1 MFYLITWGWFAGVHF
16 ILYFPLLVLWISL
29 GGEENPN
36 AYWYAFW
43 MDLIVTTL
51 YPVFIITEGA
61 WFWIIYTDRNYED
74 EGFLLIEP
82 ILAAF
87 FYGFLGLSTILALRC
102 DYWKAI
108 AYYDP
113 EERAKHEKWLEQ

>member
-1 MFYLITWGWFAGVHF
+1 
-16 ILYFPLLVLWISL
+16 
-29 GGEENPN
+29 
-36 AYWYAFW
+36 
-43 MDLIVTTL
+43 MDIIVTTL

-61 WFWIIYTDRNYED
+61 WFWIIYRDWNYED

-82 ILAAF
+82 ILVAF
-87 FYGFLGLSTILALRC
+87 FYFFLGLATILALRC

-113 EERAKHEKWLEQ
+113 EEIAKHEKWLEQQTVDQSDDALPEEAMSLMIDTEYFTI